1 MGQANSVT
9 NNNINVETIGQDN
22 GETVIDTRSPIE
34 DIRSTNRIT
43 EDMAP
48 AERKKIKQQI
58 EQAKLAEQ
66 QKRLEELIAAEKEK
80 DPDALEEDIRQ
91 QFFKAQATK
100 RFAEQRVDET
110 LVQQNFKQPAISLG
124 TTMQTAIQQTI
135 EGNDPNWKQQQFT
148 T

>member
-1 MGQANSVT
+1 
-9 NNNINVETIGQDN
+9 
-22 GETVIDTRSPIE
+22 
-34 DIRSTNRIT
+34 
-43 EDMAP
+43 MAP

-66 QKRLEELIAAEKEK
+66 QKRLEELIASEKEK

-110 LVQQNFKQPAISLG
+110 TVQQNFKQPAISLG
-124 TTMQTAIQQTI
+124 TTM
-135 EGNDPNWKQQQFT
+135 
-148 T
+148 

>member
-1 MGQANSVT
+1 
-9 NNNINVETIGQDN
+9 
-22 GETVIDTRSPIE
+22 
-34 DIRSTNRIT
+34 
-43 EDMAP
+43 MAP

-58 EQAKLAEQ
+58 EQSKLAEQ

-110 LVQQNFKQPAISLG
+110 LV
-124 TTMQTAIQQTI
+124 
-135 EGNDPNWKQQQFT
+135 
-148 T
+148 